1 LVFANSTSI
10 ISSTIHALHRATQNK
25 LVNFEESIL
34 KLVLL
39 NLLRKDAVF
48 RQLNILKGCY
58 CGMKVHV
65 PSKAQTVFFQYGAT
79 ILMQVTAAELPH
91 LS

>member
-1 LVFANSTSI
+1 
-10 ISSTIHALHRATQNK
+10 
-25 LVNFEESIL
+25 
-34 KLVLL
+34 
-39 NLLRKDAVF
+39 
-48 RQLNILKGCY
+48 
-58 CGMKVHV
+58 MKVHV